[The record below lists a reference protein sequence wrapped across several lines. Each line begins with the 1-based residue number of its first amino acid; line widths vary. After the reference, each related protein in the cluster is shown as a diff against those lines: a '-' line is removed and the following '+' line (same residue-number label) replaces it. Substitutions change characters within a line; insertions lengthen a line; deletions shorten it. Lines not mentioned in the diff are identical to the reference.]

1 LWELEEN
8 GQTALGPALL
18 LAISIAGKK
27 PGSQVILCTDGLAN
41 IGVGSIEDS
50 PQKDIIEIYPKM
62 AEEAKRRGVV
72 VSIISIIGSGCSLET
87 LGIVT
92 DTTNGQI
99 DRVDPLSLSK
109 NFRSCLSE
117 VLLATNSIA
126 NVYLQEGLCFID
138 EEIQGNILHKEI
150 GNITAET
157 IYTFYYG
164 FQDKKKEENEEK
176 NYLSNK
182 ENISKVQFQVQVFFT
197 KLDGMRMMRVF
208 TTNLE
213 VTKNRKIAEENVNIQ
228 VIGLGSAQKS
238 AEYAHMGDYTKAQL
252 HTRANQRLMFRNAR
266 TASDERTY
274 THWIR
279 NNENMDHE
287 IRSITAQE
295 SESDRSNIS
304 RTCKRRQYDLLS
316 NIIYNNKR
324 GKDYRGHYYDMSNNS
339 D

>member
-1 LWELEEN
+1 LELLEKQHPNKKIGLIVFNSDVTILGDGKQEPLVIAGDRLNNYEELIQIGDNFHLERTIHESKGDLEKKLWELEEN

-182 ENISKVQFQVQVFFT
+182 ENISKVQFQVQVFF
-197 KLDGMRMMRVF
+197 LQ
-208 TTNLE
+208 NLME
-213 VTKNRKIAEENVNIQ
+213 
-228 VIGLGSAQKS
+228 
-238 AEYAHMGDYTKAQL
+238 
-252 HTRANQRLMFRNAR
+252 
-266 TASDERTY
+266 
-274 THWIR
+274 
-279 NNENMDHE
+279 
-287 IRSITAQE
+287 
-295 SESDRSNIS
+295 
-304 RTCKRRQYDLLS
+304 
-316 NIIYNNKR
+316 
-324 GKDYRGHYYDMSNNS
+324 
-339 D
+339 

>member
-1 LWELEEN
+1 MVNNTCQIGKKNTTFVSRLQSVQAAVSNQLELLEKQHPNKKIGLIVFNSDVTILGDGKQEPLVIAGDRLNNYEELIQIGDNFHLERTIHESKGDLEKKLWELEEN

-164 FQDKKKEENEEK
+164 FQDKKKK
-176 NYLSNK
+176 K
-182 ENISKVQFQVQVFFT
+182 KMKKKIIFQIKKIFQKFNFKFKFF
-197 KLDGMRMMRVF
+197 LQ
-208 TTNLE
+208 NLME
-213 VTKNRKIAEENVNIQ
+213 
-228 VIGLGSAQKS
+228 
-238 AEYAHMGDYTKAQL
+238 
-252 HTRANQRLMFRNAR
+252 
-266 TASDERTY
+266 
-274 THWIR
+274 
-279 NNENMDHE
+279 
-287 IRSITAQE
+287 
-295 SESDRSNIS
+295 
-304 RTCKRRQYDLLS
+304 
-316 NIIYNNKR
+316 
-324 GKDYRGHYYDMSNNS
+324 
-339 D
+339 